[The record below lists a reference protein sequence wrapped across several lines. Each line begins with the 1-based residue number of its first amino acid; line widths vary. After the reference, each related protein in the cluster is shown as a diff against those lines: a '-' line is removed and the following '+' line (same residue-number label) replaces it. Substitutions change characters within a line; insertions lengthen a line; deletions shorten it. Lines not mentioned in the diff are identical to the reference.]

1 MDNNIHTFDTYYYE
15 KGGQYYKDGQYQAAL
30 DNFNKCIN
38 KEKPSADLLFKIS
51 ACHYCLQNY
60 ELATKNMKQAITIN
74 PSQRYLY
81 FMGKIQIKREKYDD
95 AIVYFTKNKEIDDDN
110 SYCLSICYYRTL
122 RYKEAYDSITMA
134 LQFANEKNRKE
145 KILET
150 LLLKFDICSE
160 LGKFEEIESD
170 LQKYNMLTN
179 KESEPKVIYFT
190 LLTLCELKKEDE
202 FECVYKLYN
211 KNFPDICNYMKAK
224 FFLYKKE
231 IAKANM
237 YIDMVINESDIIKER
252 NFYYTKGLIK
262 KKNNELFDV
271 FVANYKNNIKYC
283 PNNLNAVIELVDL
296 YILYEDYT
304 NAYNLLTNIDN
315 FLEIKK
321 IRQYGLKIPMKKLE
335 FLYKFKVTG
344 AKKFENNRLIFYI
357 ADCIIKEEIRSSYID
372 SELIEIYSKY
382 LELNH
387 YYHNCELE
395 DLIVYPKHVLGEG
408 KQSIVYKGTL
418 KKQQVAVKFYK
429 LKESFHIDEVYTKN
443 ILEKIVLE
451 VCYMEIMSE
460 KPFILPIKCVFFLN
474 QRKFIYLI
482 TSLCEGGSLYDI
494 LYKEPHVEIDFNERI
509 TILLKIARGI
519 EGIHS
524 FFPKIS
530 HNKIK
535 SKSILFEKP
544 YSKRYSGQ
552 IYITNFENIN
562 TSNIDLSNEPSYFA
576 PEVILN
582 QEFSQKSDI
591 YSFGILIWELFSN
604 QYPSNGLTSFEIIN
618 KIKKNDFV
626 LPIEAMSSS
635 HQRSNN
641 LVILHF
647 SCLSQNRKNR
657 PTINQLRQEITE
669 LQL

>member
-1 MDNNIHTFDTYYYE
+1 MDNNIHIFDTYYYE

-74 PSQRYLY
+74 PSQRYFY
-81 FMGKIQIKREKYDD
+81 FMGKIQIKREKYND

-237 YIDMVINESDIIKER
+237 YIDMVINESNIIKER

-304 NAYNLLTNIDN
+304 NAYNLLTNVDI
-315 FLEIKK
+315 FLESKK

-494 LYKEPHVEIDFNERI
+494 LYKEPHVEIDFDERI

-519 EGIHS
+519 EVIHS

-544 YSKRYSGQ
+544 YSKRDSGQ

-562 TSNIDLSNEPSYFA
+562 TNNIDLSNEPSYFA

-618 KIKKNDFV
+618 KIKKNDFF

-647 SCLSQNRKNR
+647 SCLSQNRKKR